1 MNESTAPLY
10 TYVAH
15 STTCIPAVHAGLHV
29 VESPLRISDMADLLL
44 SLTHLCPPLPSS
56 ALLCPPLPSLPSL
69 LLPSAQVFVPRLA
82 VSSIISTSYSDV
94 AMLDLAFGQSI
105 HTEAGLEYVL
115 CRVDGRP
122 GSRFETTET

>member
-1 MNESTAPLY
+1 
-10 TYVAH
+10 
-15 STTCIPAVHAGLHV
+15 
-29 VESPLRISDMADLLL
+29 MADLLL

-69 LLPSAQVFVPRLA
+69 LLPSAQVCVPRLA

-115 CRVDGRP
+115 CRVDGRLAVDLKRLKR
-122 GSRFETTET
+122 SRLYMTTFFTLKQVVTCNTAVSDT